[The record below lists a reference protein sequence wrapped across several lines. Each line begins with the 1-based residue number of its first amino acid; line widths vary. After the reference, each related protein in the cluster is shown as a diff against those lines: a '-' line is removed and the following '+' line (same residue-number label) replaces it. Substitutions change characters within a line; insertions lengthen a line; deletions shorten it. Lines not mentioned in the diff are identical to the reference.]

1 VGSSGSRDKIWYLQH
16 SGLFEALREWD
27 LRRLAEAATLHRY
40 PRGQV
45 ILTGESDPE
54 LVYLVKEGRV
64 KISTLSPEGKEQV
77 LALLARGDLFGR
89 LAPVDP
95 RVPTRV
101 EALEP
106 SVICTIPPPVFEEI
120 VRRVPEVGLRV
131 IRVLAKRL
139 RDAEQ
144 EIADLSL
151 RSVPARLAALLL
163 RLAEEYGTAR
173 DDGIQL
179 PLRLTHRDLAHMVG
193 STRETVTAIL
203 SQWRDQGL
211 VAVDQRTL
219 VVRDVEGLRKA
230 ASPE

>member
-1 VGSSGSRDKIWYLQH
+1 MGPSGSRDTIWYLQQA
-16 SGLFEALREWD
+16 GLFEALREWD

-64 KISTLSPEGKEQV
+64 KISTLSPDGKEQV
-77 LALLARGDLFGR
+77 LALLERGDLFGR

-95 RVPTRV
+95 RVPPWV

-120 VRRVPEVGLRV
+120 VRRAPEVGLQV

-139 RDAEQ
+139 RDAER

-151 RSVPARLAALLL
+151 RTVPARLAALLF
-163 RLAEEYGTAR
+163 RLPEEYGTACE
-173 DDGIQL
+173 DGIHL
-179 PLRLTHRDLAHMVG
+179 SLRLTHRDLAHIVG
-193 STRETVTAIL
+193 SSRETVTTIL
-203 SQWRDQGL
+203 SEWRDQG
-211 VAVDQRTL
+211 VEAVGHRIL
-219 VVRDVEGLRKA
+219 IVRDPERLRKT
-230 ASPE
+230 ASLE